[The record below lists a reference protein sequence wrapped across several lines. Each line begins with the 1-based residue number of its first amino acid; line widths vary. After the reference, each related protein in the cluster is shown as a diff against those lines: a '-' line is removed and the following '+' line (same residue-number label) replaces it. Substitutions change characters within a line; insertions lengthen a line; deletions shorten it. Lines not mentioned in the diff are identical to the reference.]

1 MTPRVR
7 PSWLRPVV
15 MGAVLGL
22 HVGGL
27 ALARSVAVAVV
38 PSTAPVLELAAA
50 EPEPE
55 PVPVAAAEPP
65 PPPEPEPEPPP
76 PEPEPPPLP
85 PEAVVLPEPAP
96 PPPPPPKP
104 VKKVEKRKPVEKAPV
119 VRTAAI
125 ESAEA
130 REAKAAAAQ
139 TARAA
144 AASYAAHVAGELER
158 RKRYPAE
165 ARAARIEGTVVLAF
179 VIGPA
184 GAIVSHSIARSS
196 GNAALDAAV
205 HAMAAAAHFDPPP
218 GGRFASSI
226 PIRFRMA
233 R

>member
-1 MTPRVR
+1 MSACVR
-7 PSWLRPVV
+7 PSWLRPLA

-22 HVGGL
+22 HVAGL
-27 ALARSVAVAVV
+27 TLARSVAVAVV

-55 PVPVAAAEPP
+55 VVPVAAAEPP
-65 PPPEPEPEPPP
+65 PPPSEPE

-85 PEAVVLPEPAP
+85 PEAVVLPEPT

-104 VKKVEKRKPVEKAPV
+104 VKKVERKPVEKAPV
-119 VRTAAI
+119 VPRTAAI
-125 ESAEA
+125 ESSEA
-130 REAKAAAAQ
+130 REAKVAALEA
-139 TARAA
+139 ARAA
-144 AASYAAHVAGELER
+144 AASYAARVAGELER

-205 HAMAAAAHFDPPP
+205 HAMVAAAHFDPPP

-226 PIRFRMA
+226 PIRFRMT